1 MWRKLIDR
9 IKGSGEL
16 LQPSERF
23 DLDPVTRSG
32 IKHVSGNTLTLEGS
46 TTMGGAV
53 PPGFI
58 ARRPLIGRKGAIAG
72 LEFRLDDAAMWRILS
87 EGDAAEATFT
97 RALFVSMRSATEHDR
112 YAYAALPLRSI
123 MLECTLELAAPG
135 MMICV
140 LPDESDATS
149 DASGRADLK
158 FLAERLSELRA
169 RGVAIGWPASWLA
182 ALPVRPVADFISL
195 QYISGAI
202 GGLLESGKQWARA
215 MPGSLLIAT
224 DIASINDLE
233 QAVRGGIAL
242 SSGTFSRVVVEEERA
257 RNRKIAPQHMR
268 LCKILNDL
276 VLDVDVT
283 HLAEQMKSDVVLSYR
298 LLRYANSAA
307 MALSRH
313 IDSVPQALLLL
324 GRNEL
329 YRWVSVMLVHS
340 ANGHVLSGSLQEV
353 SLARARLL
361 ELLAIARAIDP
372 PEGLFTVG
380 MFSLLDAMLQIPME
394 EALEPLRLPPAARM
408 ALAEESGPWR
418 PYVDLMLALEVGE
431 PASIARHASVL
442 QLPVPVVLMHAE
454 EASRWAAQ
462 TVVLPGDDR

>member
-1 MWRKLIDR
+1 MFRKLIDR
-9 IKGSGEL
+9 MKGRGAHE
-16 LQPSERF
+16 QPAKSFARDEAGPGSYLGG
-23 DLDPVTRSG
+23 DTQS
-32 IKHVSGNTLTLEGS
+32 LEGS
-46 TTMGGAV
+46 TTMGGAMA
-53 PPGFI
+53 PGFI
-58 ARRPLIGRKGAIAG
+58 TRRPLIGRKGAIAG
-72 LEFRLDDAAMWRILS
+72 LEFRLDDAAMWHILS

-97 RALFVSMRSATEHDR
+97 RALFVSMRSATEHKR

-123 MLECTLELAAPG
+123 LLDCTLELASQG

-140 LPDESDATS
+140 LPDESDTAGAGGGKS
-149 DASGRADLK
+149 DLRL
-158 FLAERLSELRA
+158 LAERLTELRA
-169 RGVAIGWPASWLA
+169 RGVMVGWPASWLA
-182 ALPVRPVADFISL
+182 ALSVRPAADFVSL

-202 GGLLESGKQWARA
+202 GGLLQSGKQWARA
-215 MPGSLLIAT
+215 MPGTLLVAT
-224 DIASINDLE
+224 DIASIDDLE

-242 SSGTFSRVVVEEERA
+242 SSGTFSRAIVEEERK

-276 VLDVDVT
+276 VLDADTT

-340 ANGHVLSGSLQEV
+340 ANGHTLSGSLQEV

-372 PEGLFTVG
+372 PDGLFTVG
-380 MFSLLDAMLQIPME
+380 MFSLLDAMLHVPMQ
-394 EALEPLRLPPAARM
+394 EALEPLSLPPAARM
-408 ALAEESGPWR
+408 ALVEETGPWR
-418 PYVDLMLALEVGE
+418 PYVDLMLSIEVGE
-431 PASIARHASVL
+431 PAGIARYSSAL
-442 QLPVPVVLMHAE
+442 QLPVPVVMMHAE
-454 EASRWAAQ
+454 EATRWAAA
-462 TVVLPGDDR
+462 TVILPGDDR